1 MFTGNKM
8 SATLS
13 LLSVTPVLCSDALAK
28 EEVQNL
34 LKEDFDLVLLSVFIS
49 DCFLSLIYQMKVPFV
64 YVNPA
69 GLMGPFSS
77 MIGNPRFPSYDA
89 SPMLDYKHPMTLMQR
104 AISTLSDLVLEFLFS
119 YIAAN
124 RQIEKLKPNKKVQN
138 YDRSSTRASRGG
150 PLLDQVCY
158 TTPGSIPSPV
168 SCCHHA
174 MVRAVQRRRVGN
186 SSCFARHYQLRL
198 STTYNFLVFLA
209 LLQIQGQN

>member
-1 MFTGNKM
+1 
-8 SATLS
+8 
-13 LLSVTPVLCSDALAK
+13 
-28 EEVQNL
+28 
-34 LKEDFDLVLLSVFIS
+34 
-49 DCFLSLIYQMKVPFV
+49 
-64 YVNPA
+64 
-69 GLMGPFSS
+69 MGPFSS

-124 RQIEKLKPNKKVQN
+124 
-138 YDRSSTRASRGG
+138 RSSTRASRGG